1 MTVRPAPPVRTFGE
15 HRHRRSSS
23 HARQTREAPGPA
35 RPGGR
40 LPPAL
45 ARVVSDPVLLR
56 RVKAFIDARLA
67 DPELT
72 PEQVAVANHVSTR
85 QLYRLFE
92 TEGTTVARWI
102 RDRRLERC
110 RRDLIAD
117 GVGVGVGVVGAR
129 WGMPDS
135 SYFSRVFRQTY
146 GCPPREYRRAAGV
159 G

>member
-1 MTVRPAPPVRTFGE
+1 MT
-15 HRHRRSSS
+15 
-23 HARQTREAPGPA
+23 
-35 RPGGR
+35 
-40 LPPAL
+40 
-45 ARVVSDPVLLR
+45 DPVLLHR
-56 RVKAFIDARLA
+56 IQAFIDARLA

-72 PEQVAVANHVSTR
+72 PERVAAAHHVSTR

-92 TEGTTVARWI
+92 SEGTTVARWI

-117 GVGVGVGVVGAR
+117 RVGVGVVGAR

-146 GCPPREYRRAAGV
+146 GCAPREYRRAGRV

>member
-1 MTVRPAPPVRTFGE
+1 M
-15 HRHRRSSS
+15 
-23 HARQTREAPGPA
+23 
-35 RPGGR
+35 
-40 LPPAL
+40 
-45 ARVVSDPVLLR
+45 SDPVLLH
-56 RVKAFIDARLA
+56 RVKAFIDAWLSG
-67 DPELT
+67 PELT
-72 PEQVAVANHVSTR
+72 PERVAAANHVSTR

-117 GVGVGVGVVGAR
+117 GVGVGVVGAR